1 MFGDA
6 NEKGLYHTKTR
17 KEFCD
22 TLSALEKKWNA
33 EEGEVRKRLKLSPVP
48 KFAAYFRKNKSEK
61 MYLYFQSEVA
71 LEANIYHHKYLNT
84 N

>member
-1 MFGDA
+1 MKHPGSIVVFSHFTQVNKDLFGDA

-33 EEGEVRKRLKLSPVP
+33 EEGEVRKRLKLSPAP
-48 KFAAYFRKNKSEK
+48 QICCLFSQK
-61 MYLYFQSEVA
+61 
-71 LEANIYHHKYLNT
+71 
-84 N
+84 